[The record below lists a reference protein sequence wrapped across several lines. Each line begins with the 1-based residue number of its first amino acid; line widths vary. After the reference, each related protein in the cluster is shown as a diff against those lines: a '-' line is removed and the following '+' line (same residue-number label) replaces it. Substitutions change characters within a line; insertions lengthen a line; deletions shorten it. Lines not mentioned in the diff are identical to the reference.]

1 MPIFSFLCHCFSPDG
16 TGKKNSPS
24 LTRGF
29 EEKGSNF
36 VAVSSEK
43 AMNNDQI
50 VSVDSK
56 VISKCNESV
65 PVNMISELPISRG
78 AQSILID
85 LEVQNNQCNIGES
98 EIFMYSEL
106 EEATSNFDT
115 SRILG
120 KGGYGTV
127 YSGKNFHFISTFTF
141 VVRFC
146 FT

>member
-1 MPIFSFLCHCFSPDG
+1 MCHCFSPDG
-16 TGKKNSPS
+16 TGKKNNPS
-24 LTRGF
+24 LTKGF

-36 VAVSSEK
+36 VALSSEK
-43 AMNNDQI
+43 PINNDQM

-56 VISKCNESV
+56 VTSKCNESV
-65 PVNMISELPISRG
+65 PVNVISELPSSHG
-78 AQSILID
+78 AEALMID
-85 LEVQNNQCNIGES
+85 FEVQNNQCNIGES